1 MSHIEFNALLKDW
14 RSDPRM
20 TITALRQ
27 VSGYSESELR
37 KVRNGKFD
45 AAIPDLILSMPL
57 AIDKQVFSKHPTH
70 ARAIARSN
78 GLIDYKS
85 IKPCKTCRG
94 FMRIVESNKCAACEA
109 VGKKRQER
117 ITLLAAKKELAA

>member
-45 AAIPDLILSMPL
+45 AAIPDLILSMRL

-94 FMRIVESNKCAACEA
+94 LMRIVESNKCVACEA
-109 VGKKRQER
+109 AGKKRQER
-117 ITLLAAKKELAA
+117 IALLAAKKESAA

>member
-1 MSHIEFNALLKDW
+1 MNHIEFNALLEEW

-45 AAIPDLILSMPL
+45 AAIPDLILSMRL
-57 AIDKQVFSKHPTH
+57 AIDRQVFSKHPTH

-85 IKPCKTCRG
+85 IKPCKACGG
-94 FMRIVESNKCAACEA
+94 FMRIVESNRCAACEA

-117 ITLLAAKKELAA
+117 MALLAAKKELAK

>member
-1 MSHIEFNALLKDW
+1 MNHIEFNALLKDW

-20 TITALRQ
+20 TIKGLCE
-27 VSGYSESELR
+27 VSGYSEGELR
-37 KVRNGKFD
+37 RVRNGKFD
-45 AAIPDLILSMPL
+45 AAIPDLILSMRL
-57 AIDKQVFSKHPTH
+57 AIDKKVFSKHPTH

-117 ITLLAAKKELAA
+117 IALLAAKKELVA

>member
-1 MSHIEFNALLKDW
+1 MNHIEFNALLKDW

-45 AAIPDLILSMPL
+45 AAIPDLILSMRL

-70 ARAIARSN
+70 ARAIARSS

-94 FMRIVESNKCAACEA
+94 LMRIVESNKCVACEV

-117 ITLLAAKKELAA
+117 MALLAAKKEQAA